1 VVQYPLKITLVDT
14 ISDINVLFVASCSD
28 LVGLSLYPQSL
39 KISTKGSFIGDS
51 ELSKPFPEVVFSP
64 GSHVHALAKQQAFRG
79 LVQPAE
85 GLFKS
90 ATAATPSTF
99 IIAACEAL
107 QAVLGFIN
115 SEEGTQGMEGT
126 KGRLK
131 RDHAAKE
138 RLYVGRRAG
147 GKFVLK
153 TEWAKLQPGG
163 QQEQA
168 AATAAETL
176 LEQATAAEVQA
187 EQVVVEDHD
196 ALVDAALIEMATAF
210 AAAAAKVAAA
220 VAEEVA
226 TASATTGAA
235 TATTGVAAAAGAGA
249 AGSTTVAGAAG
260 STAVAATAAGPPEIQ
275 PYEEIIDDGAV
286 EESDGGEPSSYLETV
301 GYEIDDETATG
312 LDADVDVLE
321 PSNDDMLQPDDVLD
335 GIAKEADDTGEQA
348 NTRAQHLQRLAAK
361 AGVLLAGIKPVLEA
375 VFLTSR
381 IAASKMLV
389 MRLQDLM
396 HHTSAAVVRIPV
408 STVSAKDT
416 RLLIGACLRKVQ
428 AGLTGIEGSVS
439 VQAYDGESTTIRLGE
454 VEDQPTTI
462 KQPAASTVAMYR
474 HGADSFF
481 TRVRAGLHIHLTG
494 AIGVV
499 QAKQLKVVLAKHLTE
514 VMHPHPR
521 SSSSSYEPSAG
532 GGDTPPPPKDCG
544 EEAAKQYLAG
554 EIRPEQMRSMMAH
567 VKALLAAEAGGRST
581 GEETAGSS
589 TGEDT
594 TGQGRA
600 GSVKGKKSGGKGKAS
615 GGPADFARMTKDIYA
630 QDAAA
635 WAEFVTRDVFG
646 GVVPSVDQ
654 ALLLFRIVHSVDNS
668 EVKPTVLGDVLAQA
682 AFDKQRM
689 DLMSQQGPPG
699 SATGPR
705 DFFSK
710 VYCAAQSPDT
720 GGMLFDHEN
729 YVHKLKN
736 MISQLRNQSATD
748 ERKPLL
754 LSKVRILS
762 AVAQAATRGNAS
774 LAL

>member
-1 VVQYPLKITLVDT
+1 VVKYPLKITLVDT

-235 TATTGVAAAAGAGA
+235 TATTGVAAAAG
-249 AGSTTVAGAAG
+249 AGAAG

-720 GGMLFDHEN
+720 GGMLFDHED

>member
-1 VVQYPLKITLVDT
+1 
-14 ISDINVLFVASCSD
+14 
-28 LVGLSLYPQSL
+28 
-39 KISTKGSFIGDS
+39 
-51 ELSKPFPEVVFSP
+51 
-64 GSHVHALAKQQAFRG
+64 
-79 LVQPAE
+79 
-85 GLFKS
+85 
-90 ATAATPSTF
+90 
-99 IIAACEAL
+99 
-107 QAVLGFIN
+107 
-115 SEEGTQGMEGT
+115 
-126 KGRLK
+126 
-131 RDHAAKE
+131 
-138 RLYVGRRAG
+138 
-147 GKFVLK
+147 
-153 TEWAKLQPGG
+153 
-163 QQEQA
+163 
-168 AATAAETL
+168 

-720 GGMLFDHEN
+720 GGMLFDHED